1 MTSTISLNKINA
13 VLKKNFRLNAASII
27 VTNLLAFIGA
37 LFGCYTVI
45 GFPDKSIVTKCNA
58 TDDYSSA
65 ILFVFTF
72 FGVIQLFF
80 LAIKIFRE
88 IYSRRA
94 ADSFYSMPVT
104 RKEYYTANVLF
115 GLINI
120 AFLFI
125 VVTAVT
131 LIFAKTP
138 VLFDIEHNFV
148 DLNVFIKSVFY
159 RTSML
164 IFMLSGFILAAVLC
178 GRRWQVFAVSVVSY
192 EAFCLLIIGAA
203 SYMNTVYGFATD
215 VSRGALGILLSL
227 FNGGNEVGRGALFIS
242 YIMLA
247 FVVFVIGYF
256 VFKNR
261 KAEVAEQSL
270 SAKIVPAVIL
280 ALVCAAAYIAL
291 SDFGD
296 NLYLRILIGIIAC
309 FVAAAV
315 FCAVF
320 YKKLLTKASAIAA
333 AAVCVVMS
341 AFIIGVDKLPQHS
354 YVGYVPQAEEVQS
367 VKFIDKG
374 EGSDYLYSNI
384 TMNFI
389 DSLFYEDYSGE
400 EEVITAESE
409 ESIESIINLHKKAVS
424 SEEIEKYNANASQQ
438 YKGNDYIVY
447 WYSFKIEYKLKNG
460 KTVTRRYSVDARDF
474 VEEYAALIKTDDVIE
489 QRFPFTVNKDAILF
503 GRVEDNDTETYD
515 AYSDYSDDYGIYYSE
530 DSYFTLENY
539 DELFN
544 LIKTDV
550 KARSSSDAAALD
562 LGYTFDFVDYKS
574 NEYYISIYYLAEDTP
589 ADVAE
594 KIRKMT
600 PSQVEKYIYD
610 SVESY
615 VIEDWVRIDK
625 KTDKNT
631 VAFLAEKGIIK

>member
-27 VTNLLAFIGA
+27 VSNLLTFIGA
-37 LFGCYTVI
+37 LFVCYTVI
-45 GFPDKSIVTKCNA
+45 GFPDKSFVTKLDM
-58 TDDYSSA
+58 TDDYSTG
-65 ILFVFTF
+65 ITLIFTF
-72 FGVIQLFF
+72 FGVIHLFF

-94 ADSFYSMPVT
+94 SDSFYSMPVT
-104 RKEYYTANVLF
+104 RKEYYFANVLF

-120 AFLFI
+120 AFLFV
-125 VVTAVT
+125 VVTVVT

-148 DLNVFIKSVFY
+148 DLIVFFK
-159 RTSML
+159 SML
-164 IFMLSGFILAAVLC
+164 YSTSVLIFVLSGFILAAVLC

-192 EAFCLLIIGAA
+192 AAFCLVIIGVA
-203 SYMNTVYGFATD
+203 SYMNTIYGFGTD
-215 VSRGALGILLSL
+215 VSIGALGILLSL
-227 FNGGNEVGRGALFIS
+227 FNGGNMVSSAVLTVSHIV
-242 YIMLA
+242 LA
-247 FVVFVIGYF
+247 FAVFVIGYF

-270 SAKIVPAVIL
+270 SGKIVPAVIL
-280 ALVCAAAYIAL
+280 AVVCAAAYIAF

-296 NLYLRILIGIIAC
+296 NLYLEILIGIIAC
-309 FVAAAV
+309 FAVAV
-315 FCAVF
+315 IFCAVF
-320 YKKLLTKASAIAA
+320 YKKFLTKASAIAA

-354 YVGYVPQAEEVQS
+354 YVGYVPKAEEVQS
-367 VKFIDKG
+367 VKFTDKG
-374 EGSDYLYSNI
+374 EGSDYLYSNS

-389 DSLFYEDYSGE
+389 DSFFYDGYSGE
-400 EEVITAESE
+400 EKVITADSQ
-409 ESIESIINLHKKAVS
+409 ESIESIIKLHTKAVS
-424 SEEIEKYNANASQQ
+424 SEEIEKYNTNASRL
-438 YKGNDYIVY
+438 YKGNDYVVN

-474 VEEYAALIKTDDVIE
+474 IEEYAALIKTDDVIE

-503 GRVEDNDTETYD
+503 GRVEDNDTEAYD
-515 AYSDYSDDYGIYYSE
+515 TYSDYSDDYGIYYSE

-544 LIKTDV
+544 LIKADI
-550 KARSSSDAAALD
+550 KARSSSYAVALD
-562 LGYTFDFVDYKS
+562 SSYAFYFACSMPD
-574 NEYYISIYYLAEDTP
+574 EHIISIYYLAEDTP

-594 KIRKMT
+594 SIRKMT
-600 PSQVEKYIYD
+600 PSQVEKYMYE
-610 SVESY
+610 SNESY

-625 KTDKNT
+625 KADKNI
-631 VAFLAEKGIIK
+631 VAFLEEKGIIK

>member
-37 LFGCYTVI
+37 LFVCYTVI
-45 GFPDKSIVTKCNA
+45 GFPDKSIVAKLDV
-58 TDDYSSA
+58 TDDYSSG
-65 ILFVFTF
+65 ITFVFTF
-72 FGVIQLFF
+72 LGVIQFFF

-94 ADSFYSMPVT
+94 SDSFYSMPVT

-131 LIFAKTP
+131 LIFAKTS
-138 VLFDIEHNFV
+138 VLFDVKHNFV
-148 DLNVFIKSVFY
+148 DLIAFFKAVLYGVSL
-159 RTSML
+159 L
-164 IFMLSGFILAAVLC
+164 IFALSGFILAAVLC

-192 EAFCLLIIGAA
+192 AAFCLVIIGSA
-203 SYMNTVYGFATD
+203 SYMNTIYGFGTD
-215 VSRGALGILLSL
+215 ASADVLGVFLSL
-227 FNGGNEVGRGALFIS
+227 FNGGNMVSNAALI
-242 YIMLA
+242 IAHIVLA
-247 FVVFVIGYF
+247 LVVFVIGYF
-256 VFKNR
+256 VFKSR

-270 SAKIVPAVIL
+270 SGKIVPVVLL
-280 ALVCAAAYIAL
+280 ALVCAAVYITF
-291 SDFGD
+291 SDLGY

-309 FVAAAV
+309 FAAAAI

-320 YKKLLTKASAIAA
+320 YKKFLTKASAIAA
-333 AAVCVVMS
+333 AAVCIVMS

-354 YVGYVPQAEEVQS
+354 YVGYVPQADEVQS
-367 VKFIDKG
+367 VKFTDKG
-374 EGSDYLYSNI
+374 ESSDYLYSSTLNL
-384 TMNFI
+384 I
-389 DSLFYEDYSGE
+389 DSFFYDGYSGE
-400 EEVITAESE
+400 EEVITADSQD
-409 ESIESIINLHKKAVS
+409 SIESIIKLHTKAIS
-424 SEEIEKYNANASQQ
+424 SEEIEKYNANLSLQ
-438 YKGNDYIVY
+438 YTGNDYIVH

-460 KTVTRRYSVDARDF
+460 KTVTRRYSVDVRDF
-474 VEEYAALIKTDDVIE
+474 VEEYAALIKTDNVIE

-503 GRVEDNDTETYD
+503 GRVEDNDTEAYD

-544 LIKTDV
+544 LIKTDI
-550 KARSSSDAAALD
+550 KARNSSDAAALD
-562 LGYTFDFVDYKS
+562 LSYAFCFDGSLPD
-574 NEYYISIYYLAEDTP
+574 EHYISIYYLAEDTP
-589 ADVAE
+589 ADIAE
-594 KIRKMT
+594 NIRKMT
-600 PSQVEKYIYD
+600 PSQVEKYMYEAN
-610 SVESY
+610 ESY

-625 KTDKNT
+625 KADKNT
-631 VAFLAEKGIIK
+631 FAFLEEKGIIK